1 MGAPRPQ
8 DVHDP
13 ATSGTHPVPRADL
26 ASGGMLIPH
35 RTPSRLATLVASG
48 ALLVLP
54 VALAAPPAHAAE
66 PAAPVVAEDFDD
78 GRVPTG
84 WTVGPGS
91 GTWTVE
97 NGRLVGR
104 SANTSQLSTIAF
116 GRRLE
121 DFRFSATVRFESV
134 VNASR
139 WAALALDMPSSGAPP
154 WSHAALRS
162 TSTASNGVEFA
173 QRTAANTWNVTDAGA
188 APTNAGV
195 GKDVEVVIEV
205 RGGRAT
211 WSFDGRQVLTT
222 NRLPRTADGAFGL
235 VANGAKVQFDDVEIT
250 PLAPESFVLP
260 NDGTA
265 IPKVVAHRGYSSVAP
280 ENTDVAMAVAGRTGA
295 DFVENDVAVNGDGE
309 PWVLHDATVDR
320 TTDGTGALRTL
331 GNDYLRGLDAG
342 SWFSTVFAGERLPSL
357 VEQLA
362 VVKQGT
368 PRLLLEI
375 KSPQTEAQVRTII
388 DRVRANGMAERTV
401 IQSFSDDIVRWAR
414 AYAPSIPT
422 MILRGTLD
430 PDPVATAKALG
441 VVSYNP
447 SWNAIKG
454 KPEVVDALNDA
465 GIAVMPYTVDS
476 AAEWSAMRDQGVD
489 GIITNRAGELV
500 GWNMRVAQDGDAT
513 PPAEPAEAR
522 ILAPRDGVV
531 LTRGDERSLAL
542 DLQHETGSTATLDGE
557 PIEPGATIDPDELA
571 LGRHTVVVTAP
582 GATGDPAKAE
592 ATFTVRATAAGVASL
607 VATVDGLDAQ
617 DRTKL
622 LREGLDGRWERFR
635 KTLDAAEIPAAT
647 RRLLDGDAAVL
658 QAAGDDRD

>member
-1 MGAPRPQ
+1 
-8 DVHDP
+8 
-13 ATSGTHPVPRADL
+13 
-26 ASGGMLIPH
+26 MLIPH
-35 RTPSRLATLVASG
+35 RSPSRFATVVATASV
-48 ALLVLP
+48 LLVP
-54 VALAAPPAHAAE
+54 AVLAAPSAHAAE
-66 PAAPVVAEDFDD
+66 PTAPVVAEDFDD

-91 GTWTVE
+91 GAWTVE
-97 NGRLVGR
+97 GGRLVGR
-104 SANTSQLSTIAF
+104 SASTSQISTIAF

-134 VNASR
+134 VNAAR
-139 WAALALDMPSSGAPP
+139 WAALALDMPAGGAPP

-162 TSTASNGVEFA
+162 ASTASNGVEFA
-173 QRTAANTWNVTDAGA
+173 QRTAANTWNVTDAGS
-188 APTNAGV
+188 APADAGV
-195 GKDVEVVIEV
+195 GKDVQVVIEV

-211 WSFDGRQVLTT
+211 WTLDGRQVLTT
-222 NRLPRTADGAFGL
+222 NRLPRSADGAFGL

-280 ENTDVAMAVAGRTGA
+280 ENTDVAMAIAGRTGA
-295 DFVENDVAVNGDGE
+295 DFVENDTAVNADGE

-320 TTDGTGALRTL
+320 TTDGTGALKSL
-331 GNDYLRGLDAG
+331 GSGYLSGLDAG
-342 SWFSTVFAGERLPSL
+342 SWFSPVFAGERLPSL
-357 VEQLA
+357 VEQLG
-362 VVKQGT
+362 VVKQGG

-388 DRVRANGMAERTV
+388 DRVRANGMADRTV

-422 MILRGTLD
+422 MILRSTLD
-430 PDPVATAKALG
+430 ADPVATAKALG

-454 KPEVVDALNDA
+454 KPQVVEALNDA

-476 AAEWSAMRDQGVD
+476 AAEWATMQEHGVD

-500 GWNMRVAQDGDAT
+500 GWNQRLAQDGEAQ
-513 PPAEPAEAR
+513 PPAKPAEAR

-542 DLQHETGSTATLDGE
+542 DLQHETGATATLDGA
-557 PIEPGATIDPDELA
+557 PIEPGATIDPDELT

-582 GATGDPAKAE
+582 GVAGAPAKAE
-592 ATFTVRATAAGVASL
+592 ATFTVRATPTGVASL
-607 VATVDGLDAQ
+607 VATADGLDAQ

-635 KTLDAAEIPAAT
+635 KTLDTATIPAAT
-647 RRLLDGDAAVL
+647 RQLLDGDAAVL
-658 QAAGDDRD
+658 QAAGDGR